1 MAFLNVWHKYAIL
14 PSPETS
20 PRSGTEWALLFPLV
34 HVAHILLGWCLRAS
48 HNSPP
53 EGRSHP
59 AHGAANKTAVA
70 TAQPASASVP
80 ALMAKLP
87 TCNVW
92 LGHRWGCH
100 PRRRPSL
107 WRSQAKKPREKKWWG
122 DPVRTQE
129 AQSLFLL
136 NEQRDLPVVSGGPA
150 QSLLSPHYPKNSLS
164 VEDFP
169 QAFLMQ
175 QNECG
180 IGTKA
185 REFAFLLPRLLIECV
200 PGAVTLCVLTH
211 WILTP
216 PLRIWWLW
224 CYCFSWPQR
233 TVDFSPHPDLLSGC
247 YPTMLFHL
255 S

>member
-1 MAFLNVWHKYAIL
+1 M
-14 PSPETS
+14 PSSETS

-34 HVAHILLGWCLRAS
+34 RVAHILLGWCLRAS
-48 HNSPP
+48 HNSTP

-80 ALMAKLP
+80 SLMAKLP

-107 WRSQAKKPREKKWWG
+107 WRSQAKKPHEKKWWG

-136 NEQRDLPVVSGGPA
+136 NEQQDLSVASGGPA
-150 QSLLSPHYPKNSLS
+150 QTLFSLLITPRTLWVWKTFPRPSWCNRMSAGLAPKHENLHSCSPTS
-164 VEDFP
+164 
-169 QAFLMQ
+169 
-175 QNECG
+175 
-180 IGTKA
+180 
-185 REFAFLLPRLLIECV
+185 
-200 PGAVTLCVLTH
+200 
-211 WILTP
+211 
-216 PLRIWWLW
+216 
-224 CYCFSWPQR
+224 
-233 TVDFSPHPDLLSGC
+233 
-247 YPTMLFHL
+247 
-255 S
+255 